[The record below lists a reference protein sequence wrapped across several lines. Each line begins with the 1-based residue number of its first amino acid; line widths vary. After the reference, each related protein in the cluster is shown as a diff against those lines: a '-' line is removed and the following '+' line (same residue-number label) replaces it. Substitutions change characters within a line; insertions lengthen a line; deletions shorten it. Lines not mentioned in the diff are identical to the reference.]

1 MEAQAVIVTARFDK
15 RLPRR
20 PLTRKPARGSKTSVR
35 RILERLIENPADRA
49 KGADSPFHQI
59 DFVDVQRLAIAKQ
72 RHNDAKPDGCLSRS
86 DSHDEE
92 DKHLAV
98 K

>member
-1 MEAQAVIVTARFDK
+1 MTAPFDK
-15 RLPRR
+15 RLPRS
-20 PLTRKPARGSKTSVR
+20 PLTRKPASGSKTIVSRTV
-35 RILERLIENPADRA
+35 ERLIEDPGDTEKRA
-49 KGADSPFHQI
+49 GSPFHQI

-72 RHNDAKPDGCLSRS
+72 RHNDAKSNRCLRRG

-98 K
+98 E